1 MFNICQLLLIFKNNV
16 LILRCIYT
24 DGILRRWIAKGK
36 CMKNKSNQLK
46 KFGITI
52 KNRRTALNLSVRE
65 LSKQSGISAALIS
78 KLENGLMQNF
88 PKAITIEHLSKVLKF
103 ERNEL
108 FVLADILFEPQKTP
122 AEENWQDS
130 LRILLATSTD
140 LSATNIEQS
149 IFFIQGLETL
159 QKIESLD

>member
-1 MFNICQLLLIFKNNV
+1 
-16 LILRCIYT
+16 
-24 DGILRRWIAKGK
+24 
-36 CMKNKSNQLK
+36 MKNKSNQLK

-103 ERNEL
+103 DENEL
-108 FVLADILFEPQKTP
+108 FILAEILFEPPKP
-122 AEENWQDS
+122 PIKGSWQES

-140 LSATNIEQS
+140 LSAKNIEQS

-159 QKIESLD
+159 QKIENID